1 MPLENETDKPPHTAG
16 ARQKQ
21 AAPTLLGTR
30 QLKEREDAC
39 NRPTEEGTLEDVE
52 DVYHL
57 GIPYRWMT
65 PKISYLE
72 VDSAHP
78 GMSGS
83 PCLWRCSG
91 TYTFIS
97 H

>member
-21 AAPTLLGTR
+21 AAPTLLGTS

-52 DVYHL
+52 DVCHL
-57 GIPYRWMT
+57 GIPLDDTKNLLPR
-65 PKISYLE
+65 S
-72 VDSAHP
+72 
-78 GMSGS
+78 
-83 PCLWRCSG
+83 
-91 TYTFIS
+91 
-97 H
+97 